1 MDFLSN
7 LWIPILASAAA
18 VWIASAIIWMVLP
31 HHNKDRVGLPDED
44 GMTKNF
50 EGLQPGNYMFPH
62 AADRK
67 ACRDPE
73 YQKKWE
79 KGPAGMLSIWPKVN
93 MGKNM
98 ALTFLT
104 YLMVSVLIAYVA
116 STVLSPGTDKLRVF
130 QVTGT
135 MGVLAYAFS
144 HIPNSIWYCSYP
156 RTIVANILDGV
167 AFGLITGAVF
177 ALFWPAAATV
187 TLPGMQG

>member
-1 MDFLSN
+1 
-7 LWIPILASAAA
+7 
-18 VWIASAIIWMVLP
+18 
-31 HHNKDRVGLPDED
+31 
-44 GMTKNF
+44 MTKNF
-50 EGLQPGNYMFPH
+50 EGLPPGNYMFPH

-73 YQKKWE
+73 FVKKWE
-79 KGPAGMLSIWPKVN
+79 KGPNGVLTIWPKVN

-144 HIPNSIWYCSYP
+144 HIPNSIWFGAYR
-156 RTIVANILDGV
+156 RTIVMNILDGI
-167 AFGLITGAVF
+167 AFGLITGGAF
-177 ALFWPAAATV
+177 ALLWPAGT